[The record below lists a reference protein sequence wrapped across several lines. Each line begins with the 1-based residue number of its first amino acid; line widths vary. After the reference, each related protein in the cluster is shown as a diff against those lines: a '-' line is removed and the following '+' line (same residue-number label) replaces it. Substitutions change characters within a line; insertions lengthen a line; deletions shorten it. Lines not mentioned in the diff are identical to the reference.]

1 MRSFLLLAEMLV
13 LLPMAIRAPIVGVL
27 VFDWISFMNPQQISW
42 GPASSL
48 PWALAAFLATILGLA
63 LNPSYAKR
71 LKPTPMIVLMV
82 LFIAL
87 IWINSQFSLAPPRR
101 EYDGLIRATKI
112 FVMLII
118 TETLL
123 INRRRIDAVIWI
135 AVISLGYYIIDQG
148 GITLLRGG
156 VHKSVGPPNSMISDT
171 NEFSAALV
179 VILPLLNYLRLQARY
194 KIIRAGFVLAM
205 GFTVLTII
213 GSFSRGAL
221 LGLLGIVGV
230 LWLKSRYK
238 LVTLLAIAAM
248 AIVIILLMPPA
259 WWDRMYTIIH
269 YQHDKSAEGRLQI
282 WVVAWRLFLAHPFTG
297 VGFHATLS
305 PWVVD
310 SVLPGALRRDI
321 HSIWFQMLG
330 EQGIIAF
337 TIWLAMT
344 VLGVINTWKI
354 VRVTRGRPELEW
366 ARDLARMAQISIL
379 GYVITGTFLPIS
391 AWDFYFT
398 ILVIISATRTVV
410 VQAVRGTAWRPL
422 GTVAPNRRQFGQAN
436 VTGTGRWAR
445 VD

>member
-1 MRSFLLLAEMLV
+1 MRSLLLLAEMLV

-27 VFDWISFMNPQQISW
+27 VFDWVSFMNPQQVSW

-48 PWALAAFLATILGLA
+48 PWALAAFLATVLGMA

-71 LKPTPMIVLMV
+71 LTPTPMIVLMV
-82 LFIAL
+82 LFVAG
-87 IWINSQFSLAPPRR
+87 IWLNSQFALGSPKA
-101 EYDGLIRATKI
+101 EYEGLIRATKI

-118 TETLL
+118 TEMLL

-135 AVISLGYYIIDQG
+135 GTISLGYYIIDQG

-156 VHKSVGPPNSMISDT
+156 IHKSVGPPNSMISDT

-194 KIIRAGFVLAM
+194 KIIRAGFMLAM
-205 GFTVLTII
+205 GFTVLTIV

-221 LGLLGIVGV
+221 LGLLGIGGV

-238 LVTLLAIAAM
+238 LVTLVGIGGLVLM
-248 AIVIILLMPPA
+248 VVLLMPQTY
-259 WWDRMYTIIH
+259 WDRMYTIIH
-269 YQHDKSAEGRLQI
+269 YQHDASAQGRLEI

-305 PWVVD
+305 PWVVN
-310 SVLPGALRRDI
+310 SVMPDALRRDI
-321 HSIWFQMLG
+321 HSIWFQVLG
-330 EQGIIAF
+330 EQGIIVF
-337 TIWLAMT
+337 TVWLMMT
-344 VLGVINTWKI
+344 VLGFLNTRKI
-354 VRVTRGRPELEW
+354 VRLTRGRPELEW
-366 ARDLARMAQISIL
+366 ARDLARMGEISIL

-398 ILVIISATRTVV
+398 ILVILSATRTVV
-410 VQAVRGTAWRPL
+410 VHAVRANTWQPL
-422 GTVAPNRRQFGQAN
+422 SAIAAGRHQFGRDNAM
-436 VTGTGRWAR
+436 GAAR
-445 VD
+445 